1 MIGGGAGSG
10 LVRRIAA
17 PMIGG
22 MITAPALSMLVIPTE
37 FGLLERRR
45 LRRHLR
51 AAAPETT

>member
-1 MIGGGAGSG
+1 
-10 LVRRIAA
+10 
-17 PMIGG
+17 MIGG